1 MRLSIWSIKAFLL
14 NCCTLHAFSCWCYCT
29 IRHPVSCKNQLS
41 PFYHRYRGLTAHSVV
56 SAPWLEVVRL
66 EAGPSLPPSHNWQ
79 MTQYYTNL
87 CALIQTISTVEWTH
101 QQQKHNLHLPPLH
114 FPPINTWWIYFNNKL
129 FFPIILKVKIKC

>member
-1 MRLSIWSIKAFLL
+1 MILLLHPYPYSTRLLYLYGLSELFCLIVDALYKHSVVNVIAQFDIQFLVR
-14 NCCTLHAFSCWCYCT
+14 TSFLHF
-29 IRHPVSCKNQLS
+29 IIVSN
-41 PFYHRYRGLTAHSVV
+41 RGLTAHSVV

-101 QQQKHNLHLPPLH
+101 QQQKHNLQLWRT
-114 FPPINTWWIYFNNKL
+114 ISSNKYMVNL
-129 FFPIILKVKIKC
+129 FE